1 MMREDDGK
9 EAHVK
14 EAYVETKEELKG
26 GEVREEVC
34 RSATAVGRG
43 DMAHERERK

>member
-9 EAHVK
+9 EGAR
-14 EAYVETKEELKG
+14 VETKEKLEG

-34 RSATAVGRG
+34 GLAAVVGCGGGARKK
-43 DMAHERERK
+43 ERE